1 MTVGE
6 FHCTILTTQP
16 LYGCRIILLRREI
29 VKKLL
34 RVLVTA
40 MLLLSMLLCMFTGC
54 NPSEVPDD
62 GDNGDNP
69 NVPGEYEDYNLPLE
83 DGYNQLILYW
93 SSSSTINFSNSDM
106 WIWWDGKDGS
116 GVMMHPCEYGAKMVI
131 NVPNTIEQ
139 VGFIVR
145 TDCSDPG
152 GDSWGSA
159 NKDYSSDR
167 FAVLTGRVTEIYLKS
182 KDGNQYTSDD
192 GGVTLKQIKL
202 FNLAN
207 LVSKKKIRY
216 NITPAVRFT
225 SLDQFKI
232 MQGENEVA
240 IRSVSSL
247 KTEALSGLI
256 EVEDSLDI
264 TKEYSLYIEGF
275 GSKVVIPMGY
285 FSSDEFAE
293 EYTYDGWLGNQIGDG
308 STEFRV
314 WAPTASSVK
323 LNLYEKGNGGE
334 AYKVL
339 DMNLGAKGVWSL
351 TVEGVGHGTY
361 YTYSVKT
368 SVGEQEAVD
377 PYAKSAGLNGDRG
390 MVIDLDATD
399 PDGWNEVSYMNL
411 SKYTDAIVWEVHVR
425 DFSNKIANSQYKG
438 KYLAF
443 TETGLTNSNG
453 LPVGVDYL
461 KDLGVTHVQLMPV
474 FDYASVDEANPD
486 NGFNWGYDPKN
497 YNVPEGSYSSDPTD
511 GAVRVKEFKQMVQ
524 ALHAQGLSVI
534 MDVVYNHTYDA
545 NSSLNKIVPY
555 YYYRYTTSGENTS
568 ASGCGN
574 DTASERSMYRKF
586 MVDSLTYWMEEYKLD
601 GFRFDLMGLHDL
613 ETMNQVEKELHA
625 INPSAII
632 FGEGWTMGSTSD
644 GSLQANQSQISKI
657 EATEGAA
664 GSVGVFNDTVRDGLK
679 GSVFDAEGAGYI
691 NGSAAL
697 NFNAIKF
704 AINGA
709 TSGGSWTVKNANV
722 INYMSCHDNLSL
734 WDKLAITNP
743 DNSEEERLA
752 MNNLGAAIIMIS
764 QGVPFMQAG
773 EEMLR
778 SKGGDENSY
787 KSSDEVNNIDWELL
801 TEESLQYKA
810 NRYYKGLIE
819 MRKNVSL
826 FTAQSGVEHNFDVDR
841 DTGFMAVEYTD
852 GTNRA
857 MVLINPDNAAASYT
871 LEGNWN
877 LIADGN
883 QAGSKTIR
891 TDSGSV
897 TVSAVSILIYIES
910 K

>member
-1 MTVGE
+1 M
-6 FHCTILTTQP
+6 
-16 LYGCRIILLRREI
+16 
-29 VKKLL
+29 KKLL
-34 RVLVTA
+34 RVLVTT
-40 MLLLSMLLCMFTGC
+40 MLLLSMLLCLFAGC
-54 NPSEVPDD
+54 TPSEEPDD
-62 GDNGDNP
+62 GDNGNNP

-93 SSSSTINFSNSDM
+93 SRSSINFANSDM
-106 WIWWDGKDGS
+106 WIWWDGKEGN
-116 GVMMHPCEYGAKMVI
+116 GVMMHPCEYGAKVVV
-131 NVPNTIEQ
+131 NVPDTLEQ
-139 VGFIVR
+139 IGFIVR

-159 NKDYSSDR
+159 NKDYSEDR
-167 FAVLTGRVTEIYLKS
+167 WAVITGRVTEIYLKS
-182 KDGNQYTSDD
+182 GDANQYTSDD

-202 FNLAN
+202 FNMADLKTLN
-207 LVSKKKIRY
+207 KVSY
-216 NITPAVRFT
+216 NITPSIRLT
-225 SLDQFKI
+225 SLDQIKI
-232 MQGENEVA
+232 KQGDDE
-240 IRSVSSL
+240 IQIKSLSSL
-247 KTEALSGLI
+247 NKDSVTGTI
-256 EVEDSLDI
+256 EMEEPLDI
-264 TKEYSLYIEGF
+264 SKEYSLYIEGF
-275 GSKVVIPMGY
+275 GSKVIVPMSY
-285 FSSDEFAE
+285 LSSKDFAE
-293 EYTYDGWLGNQIGDG
+293 KYTYDGWLGNQIGEG
-308 STEFRV
+308 YTEFRV

-323 LNLYEKGNGGE
+323 LNLFEKGNCGE

-339 DMNLGAKGVWSL
+339 DMKLGDKGVWSL
-351 TVEGVGHGTY
+351 TVDGVGHGTY

-368 SVGEQEAVD
+368 SVGVQEAVD

-390 MVIDLDATD
+390 MVIDLDETD

-411 SKYTDAIVWEVHVR
+411 SKYTDAVIWEVHVR
-425 DFSNKIANSQYKG
+425 DFSNKIANSQHKG

-453 LPVGVDYL
+453 IPVGVDYL

-497 YNVPEGSYSSDPTD
+497 YNVPEGSYSSDPTN
-511 GAVRVKEFKQMVQ
+511 GAVRVNEFKQMVQ

-555 YYYRYTTSGENTS
+555 YYYRYTSSGANTS

-586 MVDSLTYWMEEYKLD
+586 MVDSLKYWMEEYKLD

-625 INPSAII
+625 INPNAII

-644 GSLQANQSQISKI
+644 GSEQANQSQISKI
-657 EATEGAA
+657 ETSQGAA
-664 GSVGVFNDTVRDGLK
+664 GSVGVFNDTIRDGLK
-679 GSVFDAEGAGYI
+679 GSVFQAKGTGYI
-691 NGSAAL
+691 NGSASL
-697 NFNAIKF
+697 NFNAVKF

-709 TSGGSWTVKNANV
+709 TSGGSWTVKDANV

-743 DNSEEERLA
+743 DDSEEERLA
-752 MNNLGAAIIMIS
+752 MNNLGAAIIMVS

-787 KSSDEVNNIDWELL
+787 KSSDKVNNINWELL
-801 TEESLQYKA
+801 SKKSLQYKA

-819 MRKNVSL
+819 MRKSVSL
-826 FTAQSGVEHNFDVDR
+826 FTAQSGVEHKFDIDR

-857 MVLINPDNAAASYT
+857 MVLINPDSSAVSYT
-871 LEGNWN
+871 LKGNWN
-877 LIADGN
+877 LIVDGN

-891 TDSGSV
+891 TDTGSV
-897 TVSAVSILIYIES
+897 SVPGVSVLVYVES